1 MKHRLT
7 AETTIKD
14 GDGRVVGKVTT
25 DEYTTILKMDG
36 TRQHEFLIHFAIE
49 EKGAKNDL

>member
-14 GDGRVVGKVTT
+14 ADGRVVGKLST
-25 DEYTTILKMDG
+25 DEYTTIINTDG
-36 TRQHEFLIHFAIE
+36 TAKHEFLIHFIIE
-49 EKGAKNDL
+49 EKGAKK

>member
-14 GDGRVVGKVTT
+14 GDGRIVGNVST
-25 DEYTTILKMDG
+25 DEYTTIINTDG
-36 TRQHEFLIHFAIE
+36 TAKHEFLIHFIIE
-49 EKGAKNDL
+49 EKGAYK